1 MSINNK
7 LLLAIPFFNEEKKI
21 KSCLKQLSKK
31 VSIGKKSVRDN
42 FDIVFINDGSSDN
55 SLKIINQFLKSRFT
69 VLTHKKNMGYG
80 AAVKTAFK
88 YAKKKKKYR
97 YFSIFPSDNQR
108 KLNDVFIMLDRIK
121 KKNLDYIVGSKFHIL
136 KSIPLQRKKGNIFFS
151 ILSKLWGNH
160 TKDVLSGFKLY
171 SVKKVI
177 GKLIQNCPDN
187 YSFDIVLNFY
197 SNYKKIKFEEINVHC
212 DYKHHSSKMTNL
224 YIIFFKMIYDLFY
237 SIKNLKYL

>member
-1 MSINNK
+1 MSLNTK
-7 LLLAIPFFNEEKKI
+7 LLLTIPFFNEEKKI
-21 KSCLKQLSKK
+21 KGCINQLSKK
-31 VSIGKKSVRDN
+31 IPIRKKRVASN
-42 FDIVFINDGSSDN
+42 FDIVFINDGSFDN
-55 SLKIINQFLKSRFT
+55 SIKIINKFLKRKFT
-69 VLTHKKNMGYG
+69 ILTHKKNMGYG

-88 YAKKKKKYR
+88 YAKKKKYR

-121 KKNLDYIVGSKFHIL
+121 KKKLDYIVGSKFHIL

-171 SVKKVI
+171 SVKKVL

-197 SNYKKIKFEEINVHC
+197 SNLKKIKFEEINVHC
-212 DYKHHSSKMTNL
+212 DYKHHTSKMSNL
-224 YIIFFKMIYDLFY
+224 YIVFFKMIYDLFY

>member
-31 VSIGKKSVRDN
+31 VSIGKKSVRGN

-88 YAKKKKKYR
+88 YAKKKK
-97 YFSIFPSDNQR
+97 I
-108 KLNDVFIMLDRIK
+108 
-121 KKNLDYIVGSKFHIL
+121 
-136 KSIPLQRKKGNIFFS
+136 
-151 ILSKLWGNH
+151 
-160 TKDVLSGFKLY
+160 
-171 SVKKVI
+171 
-177 GKLIQNCPDN
+177 
-187 YSFDIVLNFY
+187 
-197 SNYKKIKFEEINVHC
+197 
-212 DYKHHSSKMTNL
+212 
-224 YIIFFKMIYDLFY
+224 
-237 SIKNLKYL
+237 